1 VKANGNLFL
10 IVTEPIGGG
19 EENSTAKLCWQS
31 VWNHCFSLCLLILGF
46 PPITVATGIPPIHRI
61 ALEDCTMS
69 ARPVLS
75 ILAVFFATA
84 LSHADELPKVKNVE
98 QQPLAAQAK
107 RVAEALAFLGVPLTD
122 TDRQT
127 LAAATDVVAIQ
138 EVLDKHCLAAVKVTG
153 EKSPQLET
161 LAGPAKPELAE
172 QGWRVFLV
180 KVLNPDGVRGLELR
194 ADSPNAMPMVA
205 RSSGRP
211 DPKVQSVGEVVG
223 KRFLDLQMFNSQPLV
238 RELSGLE
245 AEYRILQIYSR
256 DAGNK
261 EANLGFSLIRNGK
274 SAVASSKPVTI
285 QFTGE
290 PAVLVKLHVTDDDG
304 ASTRDGRPIMAT
316 FNFRDA
322 QGRVYPAQTRRL
334 APDFFFHSQIYR
346 GDGETVL
353 LQPGKYTVSYSRGPE
368 YLVLQKEITVPRA
381 STHTEAFALKRWV
394 HPAKS
399 GWWSGDHHIHAAGCA
414 HYESPTEGVTP
425 EDMMRHVLGEDL
437 NVGCCLSWGPCW
449 YHQKRYFEGRV
460 HPLSTANHLLRYDVE
475 VSGFP
480 SSHCGHICLLRLR
493 EQDYVWPDKHVAK
506 VIEDWPSWDLPI
518 FRWAKAQGGVVGFA
532 HSGWGLQ
539 PVDDK
544 DPSRNVIPNYL
555 LPLMNG
561 IGANEYLVDIAHDAC
576 DFISTVDTPSVW
588 ELNIWYHTLNCGY
601 RCRISGE
608 TDFPCIYGERVGLG
622 RSYVHL
628 DGKLDFD
635 TWAEGIKDG
644 RCYVSDG
651 KSHLMDFT
659 VNDTGVG
666 LHKSE
671 VKLAEPGTVKVKA
684 RVAALLEPNPT
695 EATERIRKAP
705 LTDKPYWDVERARID
720 SSRKVPVDVVV
731 NGEAVDRKEI
741 TADGSEQTVEFAVPI
756 QKSSWVCLRI
766 FPTSHTN
773 PVFVLVGDKP
783 IRASKK
789 SADWCL
795 KAIDKCWEQKAPN
808 ILGKTGSE
816 RGKRE
821 LAEARAAYDQ
831 AKEEYKKRLAECEE

>member
-1 VKANGNLFL
+1 M
-10 IVTEPIGGG
+10 I
-19 EENSTAKLCWQS
+19 
-31 VWNHCFSLCLLILGF
+31 
-46 PPITVATGIPPIHRI
+46 I
-61 ALEDCTMS
+61 ASM
-69 ARPVLS
+69 
-75 ILAVFFATA
+75 ILALFAVRLDA
-84 LSHADELPKVKNVE
+84 QELPKVKTVE
-98 QQPLAAQAK
+98 VQPLAAQAK
-107 RVAEALAFLGVPLTD
+107 RVADALEFLGSALSEA
-122 TDRQT
+122 DRQAIAEAKDG
-127 LAAATDVVAIQ
+127 LAVQ
-138 EVLDKHCLAAVKVTG
+138 EVLDKRCLAGLKITNG
-153 EKSPQLET
+153 KPPQLET
-161 LAGPAKPELAE
+161 LLGPAKPELAE

-180 KVLNPDGVRGLELR
+180 KVLNPTETKGLELR

-223 KRFLDLQMFNSQPLV
+223 KRFLELQMFNTQPLV

-245 AEYRILQIYSR
+245 VEYRILQIYCR
-256 DAGNK
+256 DAGSK
-261 EANLGFSLIRNGK
+261 EAALGFSLIRDGK
-274 SAVASSKPVTI
+274 SAVASSKPVPIEVTS
-285 QFTGE
+285 E
-290 PAVLVKLHVTDDDG
+290 PAVLVKLRVTDHDG
-304 ASTRDGRPIMAT
+304 VSSRDGRPIMAT

-322 QGRVYPAQTRRL
+322 QGRVYPAMARRL

-368 YLVLQKEITVPRA
+368 YFVLQKEIIVPRA
-381 STHTEAFALKRWV
+381 TTHTESFALKRWV

-460 HPLSTANHLLRYDVE
+460 NPLSTANHLLRYDVE

-493 EQDYVWPDKHVAK
+493 EQDYVWPDKRVAK
-506 VIEDWPSWDLPI
+506 VIEDWPAWDLPI

-532 HSGWGLQ
+532 HSGWGLE
-539 PVDDK
+539 PVE
-544 DPSRNVIPNYL
+544 RNNPAGQRLPNFL
-555 LPLMNG
+555 LPSMSG
-561 IGANEYLVDIAHDAC
+561 IGANEYLVDVAHDAC

-635 TWAEGIKDG
+635 TWAEGIKNG

-666 LHKSE
+666 MHKSE
-671 VKLAEPGTVKVKA
+671 VKLAEPNTVKIKA
-684 RVAALLEPNPT
+684 RVAALLEPKPT
-695 EATERIRKAP
+695 EATERIRKSS
-705 LTDKPYWDVERARID
+705 LTDKPYWDVERARVD
-720 SSRKVPVDVVV
+720 SSRKVPVEVVV

-741 TADGSEQTVEFAVPI
+741 TADGTEQEVEFAVPI
-756 QKSSWVCLRI
+756 KKSSWVCLRI

-789 SADWCL
+789 SAEWCL
-795 KAIDKCWEQKAPN
+795 KAIDRCWEQKAPN
-808 ILGKTGSE
+808 IVGRTATE
-816 RGKRE
+816 RSKRE
-821 LAEARAAYDQ
+821 LAEAQTAYDQ
-831 AKEEYKKRLAECEE
+831 AKEEYKKRLAECE